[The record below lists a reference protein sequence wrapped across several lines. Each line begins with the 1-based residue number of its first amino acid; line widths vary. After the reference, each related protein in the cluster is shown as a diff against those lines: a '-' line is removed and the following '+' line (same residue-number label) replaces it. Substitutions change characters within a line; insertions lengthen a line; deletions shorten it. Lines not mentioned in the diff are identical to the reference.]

1 MRLQKLHWP
10 NAIIYRRALK
20 PAGGNMKTRG
30 INHLA
35 MVTNDMEKTVRFY
48 RDIMGF
54 PLVAA
59 IGNNPN
65 GLKARHYFFETGP
78 NSTIAFF
85 EWEGA
90 EDFNKPAGL
99 EVAGRIQFDHVSF
112 DVETEEELLELL
124 KKLEDA
130 GQEVT
135 TVVDHKFIHSIYFHD
150 FSGIALEASVWIT
163 NPTGKTPDYSN
174 KYVFADANPVP
185 ALQEEMDKAR
195 LVESNS

>member
-1 MRLQKLHWP
+1 
-10 NAIIYRRALK
+10 
-20 PAGGNMKTRG
+20 MKTRG

-48 RDIMGF
+48 REVMGF

-59 IGNNPN
+59 IGGNPN
-65 GLKARHYFFETGP
+65 GLRARHYFFETGA

-90 EDFNKPAGL
+90 EDFHKPAGL
-99 EVAGRIQFDHVSF
+99 EAAGRIQFDHVSF
-112 DVETEEELLELL
+112 DVETEDELLELQKRL
-124 KKLEDA
+124 NDA
-130 GQEVT
+130 GQGVT
-135 TVVDHKFIHSIYFHD
+135 TVIDHKFIHSIYFHD

-163 NPTGKTPDYSN
+163 NSTGKAPDYSN
-174 KYVFADANPVP
+174 KNVFADPNPVP

-195 LVESNS
+195 LVESS

>member
-1 MRLQKLHWP
+1 
-10 NAIIYRRALK
+10 
-20 PAGGNMKTRG
+20 MKTRG

-48 RDIMGF
+48 RDVMGF

-59 IGNNPN
+59 IDGNPN
-65 GLKARHYFFETGP
+65 GLRARHYFFEW
-78 NSTIAFF
+78 A
-85 EWEGA
+85 GA
-90 EDFNKPAGL
+90 EDFHKPAGL
-99 EVAGRIQFDHVSF
+99 EAAGRIQFDHVSF
-112 DVETEEELLELL
+112 DVETEDELVELQQ
-124 KKLEDA
+124 KLEKA

-163 NPTGKTPDYSN
+163 NPTGKAPDYSN
-174 KYVFADANPVP
+174 KNVFADPNPVP

-195 LVESNS
+195 LVESS

>member
-1 MRLQKLHWP
+1 
-10 NAIIYRRALK
+10 
-20 PAGGNMKTRG
+20 MKTRG

-48 RDIMGF
+48 RDVMGF

-59 IGNNPN
+59 IGGNPN
-65 GLKARHYFFETGP
+65 GLRARHY
-78 NSTIAFF
+78 FF

-90 EDFNKPAGL
+90 EDFHKPAGL
-99 EVAGRIQFDHVSF
+99 EAAGRIQFDHVSF
-112 DVETEEELLELL
+112 DVETEDELLELQKRL
-124 KKLEDA
+124 NDA

-135 TVVDHKFIHSIYFHD
+135 TVIDHKFIHSIYFHD

-163 NPTGKTPDYSN
+163 NPTGKAPDYSN
-174 KYVFADANPVP
+174 KNVFADPNPVP

-195 LVESNS
+195 LVESS

>member
-1 MRLQKLHWP
+1 
-10 NAIIYRRALK
+10 
-20 PAGGNMKTRG
+20 MKTRG

-65 GLKARHYFFETGP
+65 GLRARHYFFETGP

-85 EWEGA
+85 VWEGA
-90 EDFNKPAGL
+90 EDFHTPAGL
-99 EVAGRIQFDHVSF
+99 EATGRIQFDHVSF

-163 NPTGKTPDYSN
+163 NPTGKAPDYSN

-185 ALQEEMDKAR
+185 ALQEDMDKAR

>member
-1 MRLQKLHWP
+1 
-10 NAIIYRRALK
+10 
-20 PAGGNMKTRG
+20 MKTRG

-48 RDIMGF
+48 RDVLGF
-54 PLVAA
+54 PLVGA

-65 GLKARHYFFETGP
+65 GLRARHYFFETGP

-90 EDFNKPAGL
+90 EDFHKPAGL
-99 EVAGRIQFDHVSF
+99 EAAGRIQFDHVSF
-112 DVETEEELLELL
+112 DVETEDELLELQARL
-124 KKLEDA
+124 ADA

-135 TVVDHKFIHSIYFHD
+135 TVIDHNFIHSIYFHD

-163 NPTGKTPDYSN
+163 NPTGKAPDYSN
-174 KYVFADANPVP
+174 KSVFGDPNPVP

-195 LVESNS
+195 MVETS

>member
-1 MRLQKLHWP
+1 M
-10 NAIIYRRALK
+10 
-20 PAGGNMKTRG
+20 
-30 INHLA
+30 
-35 MVTNDMEKTVRFY
+35 
-48 RDIMGF
+48 
-54 PLVAA
+54 
-59 IGNNPN
+59 
-65 GLKARHYFFETGP
+65 
-78 NSTIAFF
+78 
-85 EWEGA
+85 
-90 EDFNKPAGL
+90 
-99 EVAGRIQFDHVSF
+99 AGRIQFDHVSF

-174 KYVFADANPVP
+174 KYVFADPNPVP